1 MIAAELVNLRLVAS
15 LHLSDRTLRYASTN
29 AVVSDSIRSLRM
41 TAVPGL
47 GNLATDLVGRKSG
60 HCRTWGC
67 NCVRTPKRTNRISIQ
82 AFRSERPANSH
93 TEASNGSSRL
103 LNNRRAANRPQ
114 QQAERPPRLDR
125 QDEPTANSSR
135 PSLIKRAPGRLLQ
148 RGNSSRQLPDADK
161 QTQQL
166 PERQQVSDKQKDSDR
181 KQACRASVLRH
192 PQQSASSHQHHAKS
206 SGKRFSQAAGKLSQK
221 DWQVTLILTLLF
233 SKRCQP
239 ASMNLSEQKDCL
251 CRLPQI
257 GLQWTCKTASLMK
270 RSGRNC

>member
-1 MIAAELVNLRLVAS
+1 
-15 LHLSDRTLRYASTN
+15 
-29 AVVSDSIRSLRM
+29 M

-47 GNLATDLVGRKSG
+47 GNLATDLVGRKSFAG

-67 NCVRTPKRTNRISIQ
+67 NCLRTSKRTNRISIQ

-93 TEASNGSSRL
+93 TEVSNGSSRL

-114 QQAERPPRLDR
+114 QAERPPRLDH
-125 QDEPTANSSR
+125 QDEPIANSSR

-148 RGNSSRQLPDADK
+148 RGNSSRQLPDTDK

-181 KQACRASVLRH
+181 KHASRASVLHH
-192 PQQSASSHQHHAKS
+192 PQQSASSHQHNAKS

-239 ASMNLSEQKDCL
+239 ASMNHFEQPDCL
-251 CRLPQI
+251 YRLPQI

-270 RSGRNC
+270 RSGRSC